1 MDNALSFIGLMK
13 KARALSIGVEQAV
26 LMAELGKVKMLV
38 LASDTAKNA
47 VANIKD
53 TAQEWN
59 VPLVT
64 SAYTKAQ
71 LGEALGQKECAAFGI
86 TDTGCAKA
94 LCEKLN
100 LSELAQ
106 SMAEKLER
114 EKKRIQ
120 KKTAAPAAR
129 KRRK

>member
-13 KARALSIGVEQAV
+13 KARALSIGAEQAT
-26 LMAELGKVKMLV
+26 LMAELGKVRMLV

-47 VANIKD
+47 AANIKY
-53 TAQEWN
+53 AAEEWN
-59 VPLVT
+59 VPLIT
-64 SAYTKAQ
+64 SAYTKLQ
-71 LGEALGQKECAAFGI
+71 IGEALGQKECAAFGI

-100 LSELAQ
+100 LSDLAQ
-106 SMAEKLER
+106 KMEERLER
-114 EKKRIQ
+114 EKKRIT